1 MGRKEEMMRIG
12 FTNVGIELTVA
23 IALILG
29 FCATA
34 WSQDVTVNYVPGTD
48 FSKFKTYK
56 WVPIESNM
64 HPDPMVEQQIK
75 QSIDNELASKGFVK
89 TDDQN
94 ADLYVGYQVSIEE
107 EKQWDAYNL
116 GVGPRWSWGMGGMGM
131 GGMATATSSTIQV
144 GTLGFD
150 VYDRTNQ
157 KLIWRG
163 SATKTLNPPKD
174 PEKRQRNLDKA
185 VAKLLKDFPPVPKK

>member
-1 MGRKEEMMRIG
+1 MRIR
-12 FTNVGIELTVA
+12 FTSFTVGLSLA
-23 IALILG
+23 FAFILAV
-29 FCATA
+29 CAAA
-34 WSQDVTVNYVPGTD
+34 WSQDVTVNYMPGTD
-48 FSKFKTYK
+48 FSQFKTYK

-89 TDDQN
+89 TDDPN
-94 ADLYVGYQVSIEE
+94 ADLYVGYQVSIQEQKE
-107 EKQWDAYNL
+107 WDAYNM
-116 GVGPRWSWGMGGMGM
+116 GGGPRWGWGMGGMGM
-131 GGMATATSSTIQV
+131 ATVTSTTIQV

-150 VYDRTNQ
+150 VYDRANK

-185 VAKLLKDFPPVPKK
+185 VAKLLKDFPPAPKK